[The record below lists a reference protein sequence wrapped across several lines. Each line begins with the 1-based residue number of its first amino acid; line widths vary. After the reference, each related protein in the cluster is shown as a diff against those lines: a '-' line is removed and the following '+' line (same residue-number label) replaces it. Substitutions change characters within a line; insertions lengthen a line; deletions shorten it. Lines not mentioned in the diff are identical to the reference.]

1 MQTKLTHHH
10 LTTEAVNDERA
21 SEVPPRAL
29 GLTRPQCKVRCSEK
43 Q

>member
-21 SEVPPRAL
+21 SEDAAPGIGPNTTAVQGSL
-29 GLTRPQCKVRCSEK
+29 L
-43 Q
+43 